1 MAIRS
6 IFGTVLTFWTA
17 FAAGQVSGQFYMEKS
32 TFAPGEPVFLYFEV
46 TNDGPKSV
54 NLLQAD
60 PYSFCSGYQ
69 VSVSSDPGLR
79 SLCGPGGI
87 AGSCLSSNV
96 ALQPGKK
103 RIERILLNFEHNIS
117 APSDYEVDA
126 VRHLDHVGTDV
137 DYFKATKDTLE
148 VRTKLNFRVDQNT
161 ESNPMAF
168 QPWVN
173 QLKSTDPEKRREA
186 ARTLASVAP
195 PSLENTLL
203 TFADN
208 PEIRQFAPL
217 AFYRLNTPRSMAAMA
232 DLLRKA
238 EPGTFE
244 HIKSA
249 DYLAESGDQQWFPL
263 LREVAQKNANI
274 SSYVDD
280 AAELGGDKMLPTL
293 ISLMNSPDK
302 EFTRINAVTAVGSTG
317 SRAAV
322 PILLD
327 LLRSPDTDIADRAR
341 YALGLL
347 THRAASDVQSGSP
360 QSQYFQWAQW
370 WAREGTA
377 APIYRRTECGDYSPL
392 H

>member
-1 MAIRS
+1 
-6 IFGTVLTFWTA
+6 
-17 FAAGQVSGQFYMEKS
+17 MEKS

-87 AGSCLSSNV
+87 AGSCLSSKV

-126 VRHLDHVGTDV
+126 VRHFDHLGTDV

-280 AAELGGDKMLPTL
+280 AAE
-293 ISLMNSPDK
+293 
-302 EFTRINAVTAVGSTG
+302 
-317 SRAAV
+317 
-322 PILLD
+322 
-327 LLRSPDTDIADRAR
+327 
-341 YALGLL
+341 
-347 THRAASDVQSGSP
+347 
-360 QSQYFQWAQW
+360 
-370 WAREGTA
+370 
-377 APIYRRTECGDYSPL
+377 
-392 H
+392 